1 MQLAVTLG
9 SLLADVAHTRP
20 VPLVGLASDDV
31 ARRAARPVAD
41 LLRGPDG
48 HHGRAATP
56 LRQDAGLPS
65 ASLWAS
71 VPHYVAAAPNP
82 KASLALVR
90 KLESLVGVSVDATE
104 LETGAEE
111 YERRVT
117 QAVAGDDDVRQFVER
132 LEQAADAEA
141 PSAEAQDV
149 PSGDVLAREFQRF
162 LSQRP
167 PRDE

>member
-1 MQLAVTLG
+1 M
-9 SLLADVAHTRP
+9 
-20 VPLVGLASDDV
+20 
-31 ARRAARPVAD
+31 
-41 LLRGPDG
+41 
-48 HHGRAATP
+48 
-56 LRQDAGLPS
+56 
-65 ASLWAS
+65 
-71 VPHYVAAAPNP
+71 PHYVAAAPNP

-90 KLESLVGVSVDATE
+90 KLESLVGVTVDASE
-104 LETGAEE
+104 LETGADE

-141 PSAEAQDV
+141 PSAEQQDV

-167 PRDE
+167 PRDD